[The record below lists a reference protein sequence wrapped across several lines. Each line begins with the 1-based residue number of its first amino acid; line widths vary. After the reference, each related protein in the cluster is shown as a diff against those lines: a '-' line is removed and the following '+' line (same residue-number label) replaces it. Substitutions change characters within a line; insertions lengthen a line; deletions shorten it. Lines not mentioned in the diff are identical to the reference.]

1 MQVSPISKIVVA
13 MQNHMKLAGPLFVA
27 FAMVWLFSSHNAV
40 AYESSN
46 TIDRMTARSGLQN
59 PTYIITRQQI
69 ELSGRRTFGDL
80 WSESI
85 FFGTISWSKTYL
97 DGRLTLY
104 SVSSIPLVAI
114 ERIEVWLGSP
124 SVNLNNQA
132 TGGTVNIVLKDQFH
146 GGAVQLNAE
155 RPTTKGADAD
165 QFNLVWGSELENGNV
180 FIAAEHFKRE
190 QIRHSDR
197 DYLKAKWESGG
208 SFNDTRGVSLGG
220 NTAFPQEGN
229 AYVSVAIGDCDTE
242 VYTGVLTLVDSDM
255 QEGTV
260 CGFPWANIAWFT
272 VKSQRN
278 SFLVNTRSSLD
289 DNRSFTLDARV
300 SDGSNFDRSAPAV
313 DEFDVT
319 LPQSLA
325 DSLSID
331 REASVFHRFVANGNR
346 EDSEDFREFE
356 FSFGLDSQITNNL
369 DWNTELNFNS
379 YSESEI
385 GNNYVL
391 KDAAQAAI
399 AAGEYDI
406 ANPLSETS
414 THLAAVTDIEV
425 QLTRELDWTNTV
437 FRNEFNWS
445 GVKLGGRD
453 VDLTAGFEFAKV
465 KLQNVFDKHRQE
477 DNVIGSFLNGIDG
490 KQRRQSLFAELN
502 TKPDKRW
509 NITLG
514 LRGDRYSDVGTTT
527 RHRIAGEF
535 YASEDMGFRASWMA
549 GSRSPSLSSLYSH
562 TISHPIIRDPASNY
576 DSYQVKAEYIGNP
589 NLEPVEVENYSLG
602 MSATI
607 GTMQIDA
614 DLVRSKTSNAPS
626 SSTRAIIEIEHEQG
640 AESLPQGAEI
650 VRTGTR
656 IVEMTVPYL
665 SAGSERND
673 RLYLRAR
680 REWQS
685 ESWNNQFIFDWT
697 RDLDFES
704 ISFGSDNT
712 IDSPRDRLS
721 LTWLGSRKN
730 FAAQWS
736 TYFVSGFN
744 NASETYRYDE
754 WLTHNVVL
762 EFNQV
767 GGYEGLTIQTGV
779 LNIEN
784 REPPTDPTDR
794 INAGLTN
801 LHSMLERTFFVSAE
815 YKF

>member
-1 MQVSPISKIVVA
+1 MAMKI
-13 MQNHMKLAGPLFVA
+13 NIKLAGPLLVA
-27 FAMVWLFSSHNAV
+27 CAMVWFFSSHKAI
-40 AYESSN
+40 AYETAS
-46 TIDRMTARSGLQN
+46 TLDGMTARSGLQN

-85 FFGTISWSKTYL
+85 FSGTISWSRTYL

-124 SVNLNNQA
+124 SVILNNQA
-132 TGGTVNIVLKDQFH
+132 TSGTVNIVLKDQLH

-165 QFNLVWGSELENGNV
+165 QFNLVWGSELDNGTI
-180 FIAAEHFKRE
+180 FMAAEHFKRE
-190 QIRHSDR
+190 QIRYSDR
-197 DYLKAKWESGG
+197 EFLKAKWTPGG
-208 SFNDTRGVSLGG
+208 TFADTRGVSLGG
-220 NTAFPQEGN
+220 NTAFPLQGN

-242 VYTGVLTLVDSDM
+242 VYTGVLTLVDSQM
-255 QEGTV
+255 QEGTI

-272 VKSQRN
+272 EKSQRN
-278 SFLVNTRSSLD
+278 SFLVNTSSALD
-289 DNRSFTLDARV
+289 DDRLFSLNARV

-319 LPQSLA
+319 LPQNLANSLN
-325 DSLSID
+325 ID
-331 REASVFHRFVANGNR
+331 RAVSLFHRFVANGNR
-346 EDSEDFREFE
+346 EDSEDFQEFE
-356 FSFGLDSQITNNL
+356 FSIALNSQVANNL
-369 DWNTELNFNS
+369 NWNVEFNFNS

-385 GNNYVL
+385 GNNYIL
-391 KDAAQAAI
+391 KDAAQDAI
-399 AAGEYDI
+399 ADTSYDVV
-406 ANPLSETS
+406 NPFDTSETV
-414 THLAAVTDIEV
+414 LKNIEV
-425 QLTRELDWTNTV
+425 QLTRDQDWINTI

-445 GVKLGGRD
+445 DLKLGGRD

-465 KLQNVFDKHRQE
+465 KLQNIFDRHRQE

-502 TKPDKRW
+502 TKPDERW

-549 GSRSPSLSSLYSH
+549 GSRSPSISSLYSH
-562 TISHPIIRDPASNY
+562 TISHPTIRDPACDY
-576 DSYQVKAEYIGNP
+576 CSYQVKAEYIGNP
-589 NLEPVEVENYSLG
+589 NLEPVKVENYSLG
-602 MSATI
+602 MSAKI

-614 DLVRSKTSNAPS
+614 DLVRSKTSNSPS
-626 SSTRAIIEIEHEQG
+626 SSTRAIVEIEHELG
-640 AESLPQGAEI
+640 AASLPQGAEI

-665 SAGSERND
+665 SAGSEKSD
-673 RLYLRAR
+673 TLFLRAR

-685 ESWNNQFIFDWT
+685 ESWNNQFIVDWT

-712 IDSPRDRLS
+712 TDSPRDRLS

-730 FAAQWS
+730 FNVQWS

-744 NASETYRYDE
+744 NASGTYKYDE
-754 WLTHNVVL
+754 WLTHNVGFEL
-762 EFNQV
+762 NKV
-767 GGYEGLTIQTGV
+767 GGYDDLTVKFGV

-784 REPPTDPTDR
+784 RSPPTDPTDT

-815 YKF
+815 YNF

>member
-1 MQVSPISKIVVA
+1 MQVNPISSIVVA
-13 MQNHMKLAGPLFVA
+13 MQNYMKVAGPLLVA
-27 FAMVWLFSSHNAV
+27 CTMVWLISSHSAI
-40 AYESSN
+40 AYETPN
-46 TIDRMTARSGLQN
+46 TLDRTTARSGLQN

-80 WSESI
+80 FGETI
-85 FFGTISWSKTYL
+85 FSGTTYL
-97 DGRLTLY
+97 DGRLSLY

-114 ERIEVWLGSP
+114 ERIEVWVGSP
-124 SVNLNNQA
+124 SVSLNNQA
-132 TGGTVNIVLKDQFH
+132 TGGTVNIVLRDQFH
-146 GGAVQLNAE
+146 VGTVQLNAE

-165 QFNLVWGSELENGNV
+165 QLNLVWGSELENGTI
-180 FIAAEHFKRE
+180 FMAAEHFKRE
-190 QIRHSDR
+190 QIQYSDR
-197 DYLKAKWESGG
+197 DFLKSKWEPDG
-208 SFNDTRGVSLGG
+208 SFNDSRGVSLGG

-229 AYVSVAIGDCDTE
+229 AYVSVAIGDCDTD
-242 VYTGVLTLVDSDM
+242 VYTGVLTFENSQM

-289 DNRSFTLDARV
+289 DDRSFTLDVRV
-300 SDGSNFDRSAPAV
+300 SDGSNFDRAAPAV

-325 DSLSID
+325 TSLSID

-346 EDSEDFREFE
+346 EDSEDFREIE

-369 DWNTELNFNS
+369 SWNTELNFNS

-399 AAGEYDI
+399 ASAQYDI
-406 ANPLSETS
+406 ANPLSQTS
-414 THLAAVTDIEV
+414 THLAAVNNIEV
-425 QLTRELDWTNTV
+425 QLTRELGWTNTI

-445 GVKLGGRD
+445 GLKLGGRD
-453 VDLTAGFEFAKV
+453 VDLTAGFEIAKV
-465 KLQNVFDKHRQE
+465 KLQNIFDRHRQE

-490 KQRRQSLFAELN
+490 KQRRQSLFTELN
-502 TKPDKRW
+502 TKPDERW

-535 YASEDMGFRASWMA
+535 YASEDMGFRASYMS
-549 GSRSPSLSSLYSH
+549 GSHSPSLSSLYSH
-562 TISHPIIRDPASNY
+562 TISHPAIRDPACDY
-576 DSYQVKAEYIGNP
+576 CRYQVKAEYIGNP
-589 NLEPVEVENYSLG
+589 NLEPIKVENYSLG
-602 MSATI
+602 MSTTI
-607 GTMQIDA
+607 GTIQIDA
-614 DLVRSKTSNAPS
+614 DLVRSKTSNSPS
-626 SSTRAIIEIEHEQG
+626 SSTRAIVEIEHELG

-665 SAGSERND
+665 NAASSKSD
-673 RLYLRAR
+673 TLYLRAQR
-680 REWQS
+680 DWRS
-685 ESWNNQFIFDWT
+685 ESWNNQIIFDWT
-697 RDLDFES
+697 RGLGSENTA
-704 ISFGSDNT
+704 FGSDNT
-712 IDSPRDRLS
+712 IDSPRDQLGF
-721 LTWLGSRKN
+721 TWLGSKGNIFVR
-730 FAAQWS
+730 WS
-736 TYFVSGFN
+736 TFFVSGFN

-754 WLTHNVVL
+754 WLTHNVGFEL
-762 EFNQV
+762 HKV
-767 GGYEGLTIQTGV
+767 GGYDDLTVKFGV

-784 REPPTDPTDR
+784 RGPPTDPTDT
-794 INAGLTN
+794 INAGLTGY
-801 LHSMLERTFFVSAE
+801 HSMLGRTYFVSAE
-815 YKF
+815 YNF